1 MTTDTDENITVDTG
15 ETAPEE
21 TPKDRDIAELLQLD
35 TYQGMTDGEI
45 QKVIDWYV
53 NKAHND
59 EQVNSYRQASQSM
72 AESHEQA
79 VAVMLETS
87 ETVLKSIIASATNYQ
102 GATQLAVTDLLTEKG
117 EV

>member
-1 MTTDTDENITVDTG
+1 MTTEADGTI
-15 ETAPEE
+15 AEE
-21 TPKDRDIAELLQLD
+21 TPKDREISELLRLD

-59 EQVNSYRQASQSM
+59 EQVNSYRQASQAM

-79 VAVMLETS
+79 VANMLATS
-87 ETVLKSIIASATNYQ
+87 ETVLKSIIASATDYQ
-102 GATQLAVTDLLTEKG
+102 GVTQLAVTDLLTEKC

>member
-1 MTTDTDENITVDTG
+1 MTTEADGTVT
-15 ETAPEE
+15 EE
-21 TPKDRDIAELLQLD
+21 TPKDREISELLQLD

-59 EQVNSYRQASQSM
+59 EQVNSYRQASQAM

-79 VAVMLETS
+79 VANMLATS

-102 GATQLAVTDLLTEKG
+102 GVTQLAVTDLIMEKC